1 MCDHQRG
8 RCSGFAPTEPGKA
21 RRRKCVVYTSKQQH
35 GCYCQ
40 RLLSH
45 SLQPRPQSLQ
55 GHSTATSCTPLHC
68 GHGHPCHQTPPPGN
82 PKRRSPPAHFMWEG
96 AQLTTTHGPL
106 DTCTATAT
114 ATTTYRWLSCEP
126 GHAIHE
132 ASQLDD
138 ALHFVQISEFGCH
151 VVIGTRG
158 ECDATHI
165 PPAPTPH
172 LSTTTA
178 D

>member
-1 MCDHQRG
+1 MDTLVTKH
-8 RCSGFAPTEPGKA
+8 
-21 RRRKCVVYTSKQQH
+21 
-35 GCYCQ
+35 
-40 RLLSH
+40 LLSH

-55 GHSTATSCTPLHC
+55 GHSTATSCTPLRC

-138 ALHFVQISEFGCH
+138 ALHFVQISEFGFQRRQQ
-151 VVIGTRG
+151 IDGNDFRG
-158 ECDATHI
+158 LCGVFRGGVLADT
-165 PPAPTPH
+165 PTFHAAVRKRQVPGRKH
-172 LSTTTA
+172 QVSC
-178 D
+178 